1 MLSIPLQVMTPHQR
15 VIMAGDSRKE
25 MEEWLSSIKQAALKA
40 DKSVSIPKYY
50 RNKIGCH
57 SVMSCIIL

>member
-1 MLSIPLQVMTPHQR
+1 MTPHQR

-40 DKSVSIPKYY
+40 DKSVSIPKCY
-50 RNKIGCH
+50 RDKIGCH
-57 SVMSCIIL
+57 NVTRCIIL